1 MWFSKLLLL
10 TLPLKTTVLEI
21 VFATHNTNK
30 LEEVRKLLPKEIQL
44 LSLAD
49 IGCSE
54 DIPETGDTLDANA
67 KIKADYVTQTYGY
80 NCFSDDTGL
89 LVDILDGAPGVY
101 SARYAGTQ
109 KNAGDNMDLVLAQLK
124 GGSNR
129 NAHFKTVIHLNF
141 QGQSYVFDGVVNGT
155 ITETKMGSGGFG
167 YDSIFKPE
175 GYQQTFGELPL
186 KIKNTVSHRAK
197 AVQKLVEFLKN
208 QTT

>member
-1 MWFSKLLLL
+1 M
-10 TLPLKTTVLEI
+10 EI

-44 LSLAD
+44 LSLAN

-54 DIPETGDTLDANA
+54 DIPETGSTLEANA

-89 LVDILDGAPGVY
+89 LVDVLDGAPGVY
-101 SARYAGTQ
+101 SARYAGNQ
-109 KNAGDNMDLVLAQLK
+109 KNTEDNMDLVLAQLK
-124 GGSNR
+124 SGSNR
-129 NAHFKTVIHLNF
+129 NAHFKTVIHLNL
-141 QGQSYVFDGVVNGT
+141 QGQSYVFDGIVNGT

-167 YDSIFKPE
+167 YDPIFKPE
-175 GYQQTFGELPL
+175 GFQQTFGELPL
-186 KIKNTVSHRAK
+186 ETKNTISHRAK